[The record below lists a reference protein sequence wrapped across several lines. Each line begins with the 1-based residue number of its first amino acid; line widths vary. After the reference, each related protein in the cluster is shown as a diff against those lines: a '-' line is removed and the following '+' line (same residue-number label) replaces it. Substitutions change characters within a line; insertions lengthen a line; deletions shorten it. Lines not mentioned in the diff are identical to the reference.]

1 MEVEIIK
8 PMWFEGQPLSPGEDG
23 QANPVVDMPV
33 SDAAYLQGIG
43 RVRAIVAEIPPVVA
57 EIPPVVAEIPP
68 VVAEIPPVVADGV
81 ADAAQAAVAPVA
93 DAAPDDSFVPE
104 KSKKR

>member
-8 PMWFEGQPLSPGEDG
+8 PMWFDGQPLSPGEDG

-33 SDAAYLQGIG
+33 SDATYLQAIG
-43 RVRAIVAEIPPVVA
+43 RVRAIAAEIPPLVAEIPPVVA
-57 EIPPVVAEIPP
+57 E
-68 VVAEIPPVVADGV
+68 GV

-93 DAAPDDSFVPE
+93 DAAPDDSPVPD

>member
-43 RVRAIVAEIPPVVA
+43 RVRAIVAEIPPVV
-57 EIPPVVAEIPP
+57 
-68 VVAEIPPVVADGV
+68 VADGV
-81 ADAAQAAVAPVA
+81 ADSDTAAVAPADAVVSDAAAVA
-93 DAAPDDSFVPE
+93 DAPPGDSPVPA
-104 KSKKR
+104 KSKKS